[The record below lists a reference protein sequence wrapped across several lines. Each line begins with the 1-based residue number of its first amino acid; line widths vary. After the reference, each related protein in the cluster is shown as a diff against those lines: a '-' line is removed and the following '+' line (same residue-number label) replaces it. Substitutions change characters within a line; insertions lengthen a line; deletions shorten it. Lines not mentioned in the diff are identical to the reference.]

1 MDVKYYVGPVVLV
14 VVSPSSHAWKFILR
28 CVLLSVGKYG
38 VLRIKRSCVAWT
50 GAETVK
56 IFGARGD
63 VSALP
68 LSGATIAATSFQ
80 RTMPQRKLLK
90 NLANVP

>member
-1 MDVKYYVGPVVLV
+1 MNVKYCVGSVVLV

-80 RTMPQRKLLK
+80 RTMP
-90 NLANVP
+90 